1 MAFTLTVTGLQAE
14 TMTDISTQATEDYLK
29 AIYELCADHDRASTG
44 RIAAMLGITPASV
57 TGMLQKLAQE
67 EPPLLHYRKRRGA
80 ILTPAGKEMAL
91 KTIRQHRLLERF
103 LHDELG
109 YSWDEV
115 HEEAERLEHV
125 ISDELE
131 ERLVQ
136 LLDDP
141 QHDPHGAPI
150 PARDLSVP
158 GTVSTRLGELE
169 AGQRATVRRVYDRD
183 PELLR
188 RLARLGLTLGATF
201 TVLPPEPSQDGLR
214 LQLSGEDASLFVG
227 EDVTGHVYVEILVDE
242 DGASVGETPAEV
254 L

>member
-1 MAFTLTVTGLQAE
+1 MS
-14 TMTDISTQATEDYLK
+14 DISTQATEDYLK

-44 RIAAMLGITPASV
+44 RIADLLGVTPASV
-57 TGMLQKLAQE
+57 TGMLQKLAE
-67 EPPLLHYRKRRGA
+67 DDPPLLHYRKRRGA
-80 ILTPAGKEMAL
+80 VLTPAGMAVAL
-91 KTIRQHRLLERF
+91 RTIRQHRLLERF

-115 HEEAERLEHV
+115 HEEAERLEHA

-150 PARDLSVP
+150 PRRDLSVP
-158 GTVSTRLGELE
+158 RAATTRLSDLQP
-169 AGQRATVRRVYDRD
+169 GQRAAVRRVYDRD

-188 RLARLGLTLGATF
+188 RLARLGLTLEATL
-201 TVLPPEPSQDGLR
+201 TLLPPVAQSDGVR
-214 LQLSGEDASLFVG
+214 LQFAEEDEPVHVDD
-227 EDVTGHVYVEILVDE
+227 DVAGHVYVEVLTDE
-242 DGASVGETPAEV
+242 DGPRVNETPAEI
-254 L
+254 LQNDDE

>member
-1 MAFTLTVTGLQAE
+1 MS
-14 TMTDISTQATEDYLK
+14 DISTQATEDYLK

-44 RIAAMLGITPASV
+44 RIAALLGVTPASV
-57 TGMLQKLAQE
+57 TGMLQKLAQDD
-67 EPPLLHYRKRRGA
+67 PPLLNYRKRRGA
-80 ILTPAGKEMAL
+80 VLTPAGRQIAL
-91 KTIRQHRLLERF
+91 KTIRQHRLIERF

-115 HEEAERLEHV
+115 HDEAERLEHV
-125 ISDELE
+125 ISKELE

-158 GTVSTRLGELE
+158 ESATMRLSDLRP
-169 AGQRATVRRVYDRD
+169 GQRAAIRRVYDRD

-188 RLARLGLTLGATF
+188 RLARHGLILKA
-201 TVLPPEPSQDGLR
+201 VVNLLPPVPQRDGVR
-214 LQLSGEDASLFVG
+214 LQLSGQDEPLHLDD
-227 EDVTGHVYVEILVDE
+227 DVARHIYVELLPDE
-242 DGASVGETPAEV
+242 GG
-254 L
+254 

>member
-1 MAFTLTVTGLQAE
+1 
-14 TMTDISTQATEDYLK
+14 MTDMSTQATEDYLK
-29 AIYELCADHDRASTG
+29 AIYELCANHDRASTG
-44 RIAAMLGITPASV
+44 RIAALLGVTPASV
-57 TGMLQKLAQE
+57 TGMLQKLAQDD
-67 EPPLLHYRKRRGA
+67 PPLLNYRKRRGA
-80 ILTPAGKEMAL
+80 VLTPAGLQIAL

-115 HEEAERLEHV
+115 HDEAERLEHV
-125 ISDELE
+125 ISEELE

-158 GTVSTRLGELE
+158 EMATTCLIDLRP
-169 AGQRATVRRVYDRD
+169 GQRAAVRRVYDRD

-188 RLARLGLTLGATF
+188 LLARLGLTLHAVITI
-201 TVLPPEPSQDGLR
+201 LPLEPERDGVRLR
-214 LQLSGEDASLFVG
+214 LSGQDEPVHLDGHVAEHIFV
-227 EDVTGHVYVEILVDE
+227 ELVTGEGEGQPDIIH
-242 DGASVGETPAEV
+242 DGGFTERQ
-254 L
+254 

>member
-1 MAFTLTVTGLQAE
+1 MATGLQSE

-67 EPPLLHYRKRRGA
+67 EPPLIHYRKRRGA
-80 ILTPAGKEMAL
+80 VLTPTGKEMAL

-131 ERLVQ
+131 ERLVHI
-136 LLDDP
+136 LDDP

-150 PARDLSVP
+150 PARDLSMP
-158 GTVSTRLGELE
+158 GTVSTRLSELE
-169 AGQRATVRRVYDRD
+169 PGQWAAVRRVYDRD

-188 RLARLGLTLGATF
+188 RLARLGLTLGVTF
-201 TVLPPEPSQDGLR
+201 TVLPPEQWRDGVRLR
-214 LQLSGEDASLFVG
+214 LSEEGAPLFVG
-227 EDVTGHVYVEILVDE
+227 DDVAGHVYVEILTGE
-242 DGASVGETPAEV
+242 DG
-254 L
+254 